1 MYRNNSGIKFSSS
14 PLLIAVLA
22 FIQLQLTGCSENSVS
37 ESQNQNS
44 SPEEVL
50 LTVETIAGNSIGY
63 LDEVVGKARFN
74 NPWGIALNSKNE
86 IYIGDS
92 DNAVIRIITRNNTV
106 RTYAGRGYG
115 TGFVDGFWNEAL
127 FAQPMGLDLGLNG
140 VLYIADASNH
150 AIRLVTL
157 NGRVETYAGDGL
169 PGNVD
174 GPRLQARFTS
184 PADIAVS
191 SNLTMYVADG
201 LNFKIREISTDGIVT
216 TLTGTGF
223 QGYSDGPP
231 DQARFALPVSIALG
245 PDEKYLYV
253 ADFFNHR
260 IRRVEIST
268 GNVGTIAG
276 NGQADFVDGNLQN
289 ARLNRPA
296 GIDVGRDGTIY
307 FSDSGN
313 HAIRRIKD
321 DQVTTLAG
329 NGESGDADGIG
340 KEARFNRPY
349 HLVLSHAEA
358 FLYISDWEN
367 HLVRRLRLR

>member
-1 MYRNNSGIKFSSS
+1 MYQINSGIKFSTSS
-14 PLLIAVLA
+14 LLIAVLA
-22 FIQLQLTGCSENSVS
+22 FIQLLMAGCSENSVS

-44 SPEEVL
+44 SPEEAL
-50 LTVETIAGNSIGY
+50 LTVKTIAGNSIGY
-63 LDEVVGKARFN
+63 LDEVIGKARFN

-92 DNAVIRIITRNNTV
+92 DNAVIRIITRNNMV
-106 RTYAGRGYG
+106 RTFAGRGYG
-115 TGFVDGFWNEAL
+115 TGFIDGFWNEAL

-150 AIRLVTL
+150 AIRLVTQ
-157 NGRVETYAGDGL
+157 NGRVETYAGVGL
-169 PGNVD
+169 SGNED
-174 GPRLQARFTS
+174 GPRLEARFAT

-191 SNLTMYVADG
+191 SNLTVYVADG
-201 LNFKIREISTDGIVT
+201 LNYKIRKISTDGIVT
-216 TLTGTGF
+216 TLAGTGF
-223 QGYSDGPP
+223 QGYRDGPP

-245 PDEKYLYV
+245 PGEKYLYV
-253 ADFFNHR
+253 ADFFGHR

-268 GNVGTIAG
+268 GIVGTIAG
-276 NGQADFVDGNLQN
+276 SGQAGFADGDLQK

-321 DQVTTLAG
+321 DQVTTMAG

-349 HLVLSHAEA
+349 HLVLSQAET

-367 HLVRRLRLR
+367 HRVRRLRLQ